1 MAFRQ
6 TIHYKLSVTIALCAI
21 LVASISSFI
30 VYQLNYASEIKHSY
44 SDIKNLM
51 AAVEKTAAVAAFS
64 GNQQIATDVVNSL
77 ILNPLIRHATI
88 NGHNRLLISA
98 GKKST
103 DVELK
108 LPLYEPLD
116 ERSIA
121 GYITLEINTS
131 EMNIRAKTRSI
142 ETAISLFILSLLIG
156 LVVYIVVFFKL
167 SRPLTQLSSRLQTI
181 KPATND
187 RLPKLND
194 KAYDELIQLTH
205 HINYLLNMV
214 SDVIHA
220 ERELRLQISKLEQQ
234 FRGIFE
240 SANVGIGLLDESG
253 RLILSNPAFAKLL
266 GENIHAQAQ
275 ISGQWIDRL
284 FAQPYRL
291 WGQIYAS
298 LERNQATTND
308 LQTCNDWLHV
318 IISASYNDE
327 QIPYY
332 QCLIYDIS
340 DRKKREEQMRRSA
353 DYDHL
358 TGLHNRHSS
367 EKILAH
373 LLSNTIASKNQL
385 AIFMIDLD
393 RFKYIND
400 TYGHEAGDKVLQ
412 ESASRMKQHFTR
424 EEDLIARLGGDEF
437 MIVAYF
443 EDTAQLT
450 IMVQALIDSINR
462 PIEISN
468 NCFDRVGASIGI
480 ALAPQHGSNSNTLIN
495 KADQA
500 MYQVKR
506 SGRNGFCIYGTPHRL
521 TPQLPSQHINP
532 SLDH

>member
-6 TIHYKLSVTIALCAI
+6 TIHYKLSMTIALCAI

-30 VYQLNYASEIKHSY
+30 IYQLNYANEIKHSY
-44 SDIKNLM
+44 LDIKNLM

-64 GNQQIATDVVNSL
+64 GNQQIASDVINSL
-77 ILNPLIRHATI
+77 ILNPLIRNANM
-88 NGHNRLLISA
+88 NGHNHLQIAA
-98 GKKST
+98 GKKSNDT
-103 DVELK
+103 ELR

-116 ERSIA
+116 ERNIA
-121 GYITLEINTS
+121 GYLTVEINTS
-131 EMNIRAKTRSI
+131 EMDRRAKTRSI
-142 ETAISLFILSLLIG
+142 DTAVSLFILSLLIG

-181 KPATND
+181 KLATDD
-187 RLPKLND
+187 RLPHLNN
-194 KAYDELIQLTH
+194 KQYDELIQLTH

-220 ERELRLQISKLEQQ
+220 ERELRAQISKLEQQ

-240 SANVGIGLLDESG
+240 SANVGIALLDESG
-253 RLILSNPAFAKLL
+253 RLILANPAFAKLL
-266 GENIHAQAQ
+266 GEGIHTQAK

-284 FAQPYRL
+284 FAQPYRF

-298 LERNQATTND
+298 LERNQATAND

-318 IISASYNDE
+318 IISASYNDAHT
-327 QIPYY
+327 PYY

-340 DRKKREEQMRRSA
+340 DRKKREDQMRRSA

-358 TGLHNRHSS
+358 TGLQNRHAS
-367 EKILAH
+367 EKILIH
-373 LLSNTIASKNQL
+373 LLSNTIANKNQL

-412 ESASRMKQHFTR
+412 ECASRMKQHFTR
-424 EEDLIARLGGDEF
+424 DEDLIARLGGDEF

-443 EDTAQLT
+443 EDITQLRA
-450 IMVQALIDSINR
+450 MVQALIVSLNL
-462 PIEISN
+462 PIELGN
-468 NCFDRVGASIGI
+468 AVFDRVGASIGI
-480 ALAPQHGSNSNTLIN
+480 ALAPQHGSNSNMLIN

-506 SGRNGFCIYGTPHRL
+506 SGRNGFCIYGSPHCL
-521 TPQLPSQHINP
+521 TPQSPSQQINP
-532 SLDH
+532 ALGH